1 MNRHRFR
8 SRTLRDREGQDE
20 GRADASLILPVEL
33 GAIRSWFRACE
44 QRRKAIAFLGR
55 KLKNRAYRERSKRG
69 QRLALQRLPGTS
81 VPRPKCKLALN
92 STLFNAIERPRRL
105 APSTTLRSSSRR
117 PRTTASAE
125 RHAARARRFEE
136 ALARAEADLAELGN
150 GKLVAVYG
158 SSGLRCYASVSAARM
173 FARQDRDL
181 QFRAAFGFGRR
192 ARPRADVQEK
202 VNTERLDGRAWD
214 EALAH
219 AKIVPARPETS
230 HLSLFA
236 RLARDAELDGLPA
249 LAAALRKGADGESVH
264 GLTPVERS
272 WLAEIMPLGVEQVSS

>member
-8 SRTLRDREGQDE
+8 SRTLRDREGQDA

-33 GAIRSWFRACE
+33 GAIRSWFRSCK

-55 KLKNRAYRERSKRG
+55 KLRKRAERDRSKRG

-81 VPRPKCKLALN
+81 VPRPRCKLALN
-92 STLFNAIERPRRL
+92 STLFNAIERPRGL

-136 ALARAEADLAELGN
+136 ALARVEADLAELGN

-158 SSGLRCYASVSAARM
+158 SDGFRCYASVSAARM

-202 VNTERLDGRAWD
+202 VNTERLDGHAWD

-219 AKIVPARPETS
+219 AKLIPARPETS

-236 RLARDAELDGLPA
+236 RLAREADLDDLPH
-249 LAAALRKGADGESVH
+249 LAAALRRGADGESVH
-264 GLTPVERS
+264 ALSGAERA
-272 WLAEIMPLGVEQVSS
+272 WIGERLGR